1 MEQDEDRNI
10 GNRFRFT
17 LIQYVRTGWW
27 HISNKYGEDNYILCL
42 VFHTHPDDGDKTEAL
57 IRPLLNDFWFFD
69 RFASNRFLLC
79 SELYHQLSII
89 EKRDIQYINEKYP
102 NLGYETGIELRKLI
116 ERIDK
121 TEDK

>member
-1 MEQDEDRNI
+1 MMVIKQKHL
-10 GNRFRFT
+10 FVHYLT
-17 LIQYVRTGWW
+17 
-27 HISNKYGEDNYILCL
+27 ISG
-42 VFHTHPDDGDKTEAL
+42 
-57 IRPLLNDFWFFD
+57 FFD

-116 ERIDK
+116 KRIDK
-121 TEDK
+121 TEDR

>member
-1 MEQDEDRNI
+1 MDNLEQLSVGMSFVRMIAKYTRRGWYRVGDRGDKVKCI
-10 GNRFRFT
+10 
-17 LIQYVRTGWW
+17 
-27 HISNKYGEDNYILCL
+27 

-57 IRPLLNDFWFFD
+57 IRPLLSDYWFFD

-102 NLGYETGIELRKLI
+102 NLGYETGIELRKVI

-121 TEDK
+121 TEGR